1 MEYQKIINLIG
12 NMNQATKTMP
22 KFNIKKWAEVNDQS
36 GRTYNTNKQIRF
48 KTPMLWSDLCD
59 FSIFTLVLNEKLL
72 LFIKEEVQIDI

>member
-12 NMNQATKTMP
+12 NMPDTKTMP

-59 FSIFTLVLNEKLL
+59 FSIFTLVLNEELL
-72 LFIKEEVQIDI
+72 LFIKEEVQIYI

>member
-1 MEYQKIINLIG
+1 MPD
-12 NMNQATKTMP
+12 TKTMP

-59 FSIFTLVLNEKLL
+59 FSIFTLVLNEQLL

>member
-1 MEYQKIINLIG
+1 MEYQKIINLID
-12 NMNQATKTMP
+12 NMPDTKTMP

-59 FSIFTLVLNEKLL
+59 FSIFTLVLNEQLL
-72 LFIKEEVQIDI
+72 LFIKEQVQIDI

>member
-1 MEYQKIINLIG
+1 MEYQKIINLID
-12 NMNQATKTMP
+12 NMPDTKTMP

-59 FSIFTLVLNEKLL
+59 FSIFTLVLNEQLL

>member
-12 NMNQATKTMP
+12 NMPDTKTMP

-48 KTPMLWSDLCD
+48 KTPML
-59 FSIFTLVLNEKLL
+59 
-72 LFIKEEVQIDI
+72 